1 MLSVPVANSDDL
13 TRAAQTASA
22 VAVRGVS
29 FRYGEREALAGIDF
43 SVERGE
49 IFGLLGPN
57 GGGKTTLFR
66 LLATLLPLQLGE
78 VRLLG
83 CDVASQAQAVRRRI
97 GVTFQSPS
105 LDGKLT
111 VGENLRHQ
119 AHLYGRLGR
128 EASRRIEDL
137 VGQLGLA
144 DRVNQL
150 AGSLSGGLKRRVE
163 IAKSLLHRPG
173 LLLLDEP
180 STGLDPGARHDLWAY
195 LTRLRIER
203 QVTILV
209 TTHLMDEAERCDRLG
224 ILDRGRL
231 VALGT
236 PDELRQSV
244 GGDCLTIQSADPD
257 ELSRRITARFG
268 VSTRRVGDALRIERE
283 AGHELLRDLV
293 AAFPGEITA
302 VSLAKPTL
310 EDVFIAR
317 TGHRFW
323 DAEAEGKP

>member
-1 MLSVPVANSDDL
+1 MDPVTTVESTEDRD
-13 TRAAQTASA
+13 AA
-22 VAVRGVS
+22 VVVRDVVYQYGDHQALAGVS
-29 FRYGEREALAGIDF
+29 FT
-43 SVERGE
+43 VQRGE

-66 LLATLLPLQLGE
+66 LMATLLPLQSGSI
-78 VRLLG
+78 RLVD
-83 CDVASQAQAVRRRI
+83 CDVATQPGSVRSRI

-119 AHLYGRLGR
+119 AHLYGLFGR
-128 EASRRIEDL
+128 AAGQRITGL
-137 VGQLGLA
+137 VEQLGLA
-144 DRVNQL
+144 DRVGQRVD
-150 AGSLSGGLKRRVE
+150 SLSGGLKRRVE
-163 IAKSLLHRPG
+163 IAKSLLHDPG

-180 STGLDPGARHDLWAY
+180 STGLDPGARHDLWEY
-195 LTRLRIER
+195 LQRLSREQ

-209 TTHLMDEAERCDRLG
+209 TTHLMDEAEHCGRLG
-224 ILDRGRL
+224 ILDRGHL

-236 PDELRQSV
+236 PETLRRSV
-244 GGDCLTIQSADPD
+244 GGDCLTVRSALP
-257 ELSRRITARFG
+257 EILAARISDRFG
-268 VSTRRVGDALRIERE
+268 LMPKLVDRDLRIEHA

-293 AAFPGEITA
+293 AAFPDEISA
-302 VSLAKPTL
+302 VSLSKPTL

-323 DAEAEGKP
+323 DDADQEDR